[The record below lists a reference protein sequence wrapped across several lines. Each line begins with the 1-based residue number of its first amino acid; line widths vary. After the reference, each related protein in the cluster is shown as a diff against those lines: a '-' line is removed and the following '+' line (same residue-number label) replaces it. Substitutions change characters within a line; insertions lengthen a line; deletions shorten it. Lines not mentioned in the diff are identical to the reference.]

1 MNRAGARTAGAWFA
15 VPATALLLLLPA
27 TPARAEPPLI
37 HSERSLYRQVFVYGD
52 YSTRC
57 LCFTRECRIGRQS
70 CIDLKQ
76 PDRLMFEY
84 TQMMLGALL
93 LNPDPHSILVIGLG
107 GGTLPRTLGK
117 LLPNAD
123 IDVVEIDPAVIRV
136 AGEYF
141 GYHPGAHQ
149 HVYEEDGRAYVRRM
163 LRTLQRYQLIM
174 LDAYDQQY
182 IPEHLLTQEFLAQV
196 RTLLAPGGIV
206 AANTFSSSRLY
217 QNESVTYRAVFGT
230 FYNLKSANRVI
241 LASNAPLPGIALA
254 TRNAAHFDA
263 AFTALGFKA
272 MSVLSLFNTGVD
284 WDPKARVLTDQYSPA
299 NLLNSAAQSQAS
311 PPPRCH
317 CGLCAATASRSSCSL
332 LLTMA
337 SLSGPSRTMSFWPA
351 DSDSIFGSAY
361 WYITF
366 GRASATG
373 PRTSGAAS
381 ASSMLATRR
390 SLK

>member
-1 MNRAGARTAGAWFA
+1 MSRRASLSLFT
-15 VPATALLLLLPA
+15 VALLMALTLMPA
-27 TPARAEPPLI
+27 AVRAAPPLI
-37 HSERSLYRQVFVYGD
+37 HSERSLYRQVYVYGD

-93 LNPDPHSILVIGLG
+93 LNPDPHTILIIGLG

-123 IDVVEIDPAVIRV
+123 IDVVEIDPAVVRV
-136 AGEYF
+136 AAEYF
-141 GYHPGAHQ
+141 GYQTGPHQ

-163 LRTLQRYQLIM
+163 LHTLQRYQLIM

-182 IPEHLLTQEFLAQV
+182 IPEHLLTQEFLRQV
-196 RTLLAPGGIV
+196 RSLLAPNGIV

-217 QNESVTYRAVFGT
+217 QNESATYRAVFGP

-241 LASNAPLPGIALA
+241 LASNASLPSIAQA
-254 TRNAAHFDA
+254 RYNAEHFDA

-272 MSVLSLFNTGVD
+272 ASVLSLFSTAID

-299 NLLNSAAQSQAS
+299 NLLNSEA
-311 PPPRCH
+311 R
-317 CGLCAATASRSSCSL
+317 
-332 LLTMA
+332 
-337 SLSGPSRTMSFWPA
+337 
-351 DSDSIFGSAY
+351 D
-361 WYITF
+361 
-366 GRASATG
+366 
-373 PRTSGAAS
+373 
-381 ASSMLATRR
+381 
-390 SLK
+390 

>member
-1 MNRAGARTAGAWFA
+1 MIARGASIRLAVLSMLLALSGASA
-15 VPATALLLLLPA
+15 ALA
-27 TPARAEPPLI
+27 DPPLI

-76 PDRLMFEY
+76 PERLMFEY

-93 LNPDPHSILVIGLG
+93 LIPDPHSILIIGLG
-107 GGTLPRTLGK
+107 GGTLPRTLAK
-117 LLPNAD
+117 LLPNAA
-123 IDVVEIDPAVIRV
+123 IDVVEIDPAVVHV
-136 AGEYF
+136 AGQYF
-141 GYHPGAHQ
+141 GYQPDAHQ

-163 LRTLQRYQLIM
+163 LRTDKRYQLIM

-182 IPEHLLTQEFLAQV
+182 IPEHLLTREFLVQV
-196 RTLLAPGGIV
+196 RSLLAPNGIV

-241 LASNAPLPGIALA
+241 LASNAPLPGIAQA
-254 TRNAAHFDA
+254 TRNAEHFDA

-284 WDPKARVLTDQYSPA
+284 WDPNARVLTDQYSPA
-299 NLLNSAAQSQAS
+299 NLLNSAARQ
-311 PPPRCH
+311 
-317 CGLCAATASRSSCSL
+317 
-332 LLTMA
+332 
-337 SLSGPSRTMSFWPA
+337 
-351 DSDSIFGSAY
+351 
-361 WYITF
+361 
-366 GRASATG
+366 
-373 PRTSGAAS
+373 
-381 ASSMLATRR
+381 
-390 SLK
+390 